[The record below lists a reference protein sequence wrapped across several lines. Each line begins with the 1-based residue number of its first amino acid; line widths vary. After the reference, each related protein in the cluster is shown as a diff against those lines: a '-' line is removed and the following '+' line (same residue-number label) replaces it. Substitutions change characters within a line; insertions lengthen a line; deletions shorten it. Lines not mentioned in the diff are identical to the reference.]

1 MRYLYPLVLLRG
13 PNLTLRPPAPEDAP
27 ALFALG
33 RDPEVVR
40 WFSWGP
46 YRSEDEPRAWIAE
59 QARLREAG
67 ERLELLVVDRERG
80 LLGVTGLSE
89 PSARDRRAVVGAWLT
104 PSAWG
109 TGVNAEA
116 KALVLHLAFA
126 GLGLDRVGAYAD
138 PANGRSQRALEK
150 VGFTREGLLRQFHRH
165 GDVAK
170 DVLVYAILRDEWV
183 GAPFPV
189 AVEGQ
194 LPGALT
200 GRSQTSQWP

>member
-1 MRYLYPLVLLRG
+1 MLLRG
-13 PNLTLRPPAPEDAP
+13 PNLTLRPPGPDDAP
-27 ALFALG
+27 ALYALG

-59 QARLREAG
+59 QAERRAAG
-67 ERLELLVVDRERG
+67 DRLELLVVHHELG
-80 LLGVTGLSE
+80 VLGVTGLSE
-89 PSARDRRAVVGAWLT
+89 PSLRDRRAVVGSWLT

-126 GLGLDRVGAYAD
+126 ELGLQRVGAYAD

-150 VGFTREGLLRQFHRH
+150 VGFTREGRLRHFHRH

-170 DVLVYAILRDEWV
+170 DVLVYALLREEWP
-183 GAPFPV
+183 GAPFAV

-194 LPGALT
+194 AFGAFT